1 MRRFALVAAI
11 AVLLVACSGTSSDT
25 VTTELA
31 APVADTVPSDWITY
45 TDETSGISLSY
56 PNDWEVFTLDEAAAA
71 DLFDSLE
78 DAVPEVA
85 NAAIVFQ
92 AGLPT
97 SIGFDPNVTVVVEV
111 LPVELTVDEY
121 VEASQVGLKQAF
133 ASYESTERVKTV
145 VAGREVVLVPGSY
158 DISEVDPNNNTERFW
173 MIQLHA
179 IDGRTGWGVT
189 CGDASAV
196 EPDLEVCDAIVRT
209 FELSSS

>member
-1 MRRFALVAAI
+1 MRRFSQVAAI

-25 VTTELA
+25 VTSELA

-45 TDETSGISLSY
+45 TDETSGISLSF
-56 PNDWEVFTLDEAAAA
+56 PNDWEVFALDEATVA

-78 DAVPEVA
+78 DSVPAVA
-85 NAAIVFQ
+85 SAAIVFQ

-97 SIGFDPNVTVVVEV
+97 SIGFDPNVTVVVGV
-111 LPVELTVDEY
+111 LPVDMTLDEY
-121 VEASQVGLKQAF
+121 VEAGLVGFEQAF

-145 VAGREVVLVPGSY
+145 VAGREVALVHGSY
-158 DISEVDPNNNTERFW
+158 DVSDLDPNNNTERFW
-173 MIQLHA
+173 MIQLVA
-179 IDGRTGWGVT
+179 IDGRTGLTVS
-189 CGDASAV
+189 CGDVSSV